1 MFDLAGLLSGNRV
14 AYILIELGI
23 ILLGGFCFTR
33 ITKLLKLPNVT
44 GYIICG
50 ILIGPSVFNLISSDF
65 VSALDFVSDIA
76 LAIIAFG
83 VGKYF
88 KISTLKKAGP
98 KVLLITV
105 LEALTAGIIVFIVTY
120 FCFHLSLSFVL
131 ILSAIATSTAP
142 ASTMLTIKQYDAKG
156 EFVDTLLQV
165 VALDDVI
172 CLLLYSVAIAVA
184 DGMETQ
190 SVSYQVVLMPILYNL
205 LFIVVGFVA
214 GVLISVLLG
223 KRRNR
228 DVRLILLMA
237 AVLLLCGCC
246 SIFDVSPLLCC
257 MVLGAT
263 YINFEKDTKVFETM
277 DRFSSP
283 VTCIF
288 FVRSG
293 MALSLG
299 ALKSI
304 GLIGLVYFLIRIVG
318 KLLGSYVGCLI
329 TKKPK
334 LVRNYLGLAL
344 IPQAGVSIGL
354 AVMGQRLL
362 PADMGEMLLTI
373 ILASSLLYELIGPVS
388 AKASLYLSKSI
399 PPKEEE
405 ATTEMVP
412 DPIVIPQPSEVCL
425 PVNAVQDKVNN

>member
-14 AYILIELGI
+14 AFILIELGI
-23 ILLGGFCFTR
+23 ILLGGFGFTR
-33 ITKLLKLPNVT
+33 LTKLLRLPNVT
-44 GYIICG
+44 GFIICG
-50 ILIGPSVFNLISSDF
+50 IVIGPSVLNLISNDF
-65 VSALDFVSDIA
+65 VSSLDFVSDIA

-88 KISTLKKAGP
+88 KMSTLKKAGP
-98 KVLLITV
+98 KILIIT
-105 LEALTAGIIVFIVTY
+105 LFEALMAGLAVFIVMY

-156 EFVDTLLQV
+156 DFVETLLQV

-172 CLLLYSVAIAVA
+172 CLLLYSVSIAVA
-184 DGMETQ
+184 EGLET
-190 SVSYQVVLMPILYNL
+190 SSISYQVILMPILYNL
-205 LFIVVGFVA
+205 LFVVVGFLA
-214 GVLISVLLG
+214 GLLISVLLG
-223 KRRNR
+223 KRRNK
-228 DVRLILLMA
+228 DVRLILLI
-237 AVLLLCGCC
+237 AVILLICGCC
-246 SIFDVSPLLCC
+246 SLLDVSPLLGC

-263 YINFEKDTKVFETM
+263 YVNFEKDTKVFDTM

-283 VTCIF
+283 ITCLF

-293 MALSLG
+293 MALSLT

-304 GLIGLVYFLIRIVG
+304 GLIGLVYFLIRIFG
-318 KLLGSYVGCLI
+318 KLLGSYIGCLAAR
-329 TKKPK
+329 KQKS
-334 LVRNYLGLAL
+334 VRNYLGLAL

-362 PADMGEMLLTI
+362 SQEMGNMLLTI

-388 AKASLYLSKSI
+388 AKLSLFLSKSI
-399 PPKEEE
+399 EKKEEASSIE
-405 ATTEMVP
+405 T
-412 DPIVIPQPSEVCL
+412 
-425 PVNAVQDKVNN
+425 VQQVEGDCYAKIDLSANTLSQKH